1 MKKLA
6 KAMVVPVRQRTQYTC
21 VPCSLS
27 MCLRAL
33 GLDWI
38 DEDTV
43 NDVMGARPM
52 KGATWEQ
59 VLATAQH
66 FGKRG
71 TLTSPCTIEQLKE
84 WTDQGIP
91 VMIAYNP
98 EGRDWS
104 HASVVFH
111 VDSDTVYV
119 ADPNIPDPSEFVRE
133 FSWKEFYGVWYE
145 KWPNYL
151 VRRPA
156 MAISHEISESGQQVP
171 HPNLRMAMKK
181 TAHSDYM
188 SKQNIRDSLRMCK
201 DLVLWVDGENMED
214 WVEDKLSVIRAALSD
229 VHRFYENGMWD
240 IGKKK
245 ITLWV
250 DENMRKA
257 SVDRVANRF
266 QSQRSRR
273 DLQDEIN
280 EGIEEGEN
288 LSWTGNRPTHVAV
301 GGWEF
306 HISAELENQFEM
318 ATGLSWDDSPSSG
331 LRHHPALTW
340 LMQKYGERH
349 YDGKLVPLKGKKYLI
364 ASMESEYILF
374 ENDRRWQKSMGRL
387 CVVNAS
393 YGGFG
398 LSDEAKALYAQL
410 GGKKDLWNINR
421 TDPVLIRVIEK
432 LGSKRASG
440 RHAQLKVVPLTGR
453 KFYVM
458 EYDGLERLYTE
469 KDMIVVR

>member
-38 DEDTV
+38 TEDIV

-59 VLATAQH
+59 VLAATQH

-71 TLTSPCTIEQLKE
+71 TLTSPCTVEQLKE

-111 VDSDTVYV
+111 VDSEKVYV

-156 MAISHEISESGQQVP
+156 MAISHEISEAGQQVP
-171 HPNLRMAMKK
+171 PPNLRVAMKK
-181 TAHSDYM
+181 KAGSDYM

-229 VHRFYENGMWD
+229 VHRFYENGHWD
-240 IGKKK
+240 IGKQK
-245 ITLWV
+245 ITLWK
-250 DENMRKA
+250 EA
-257 SVDRVANRF
+257 SAERVASMYLANSIDIWLDDIRDPTAPQF
-266 QSQRSRR
+266 DMTTKYRATGREVWIKTVPEAIKFLEKNKGRVRSISFDH
-273 DLQDEIN
+273 DLGVGQID
-280 EGIEEGEN
+280 GIELAKWLEEKAYFN
-288 LSWTGNRPTHVAV
+288 EYPPVQWKVHSDNPV
-301 GGWEF
+301 GARNIERAMA
-306 HISAELENQFEM
+306 SA
-318 ATGLSWDDSPSSG
+318 
-331 LRHHPALTW
+331 
-340 LMQKYGERH
+340 
-349 YDGKLVPLKGKKYLI
+349 
-364 ASMESEYILF
+364 
-374 ENDRRWQKSMGRL
+374 DRYW
-387 CVVNAS
+387 
-393 YGGFG
+393 
-398 LSDEAKALYAQL
+398 
-410 GGKKDLWNINR
+410 
-421 TDPVLIRVIEK
+421 
-432 LGSKRASG
+432 KR
-440 RHAQLKVVPLTGR
+440 R
-453 KFYVM
+453 
-458 EYDGLERLYTE
+458 
-469 KDMIVVR
+469 

>member
-1 MKKLA
+1 MKRLA

-38 DEDTV
+38 TEDIV

-59 VLATAQH
+59 VLAATQH

-119 ADPNIPDPSEFVRE
+119 ADPNIPDPNEFVRE

-156 MAISHEISESGQQVP
+156 MAISHEISEAGQQVP
-171 HPNLRMAMKK
+171 PPNLRMAMKK
-181 TAHSDYM
+181 EAHSDYM

-201 DLVLWVDGENMED
+201 DLVLWIDGESMED

-229 VHRFYENGMWD
+229 VHRFYENGHWD

-250 DENMRKA
+250 DENTKQA
-257 SVDRVANRF
+257 SVIRVANRWL
-266 QSQRSRR
+266 SNR
-273 DLQDEIN
+273 D
-280 EGIEEGEN
+280 
-288 LSWTGNRPTHVAV
+288 
-301 GGWEF
+301 
-306 HISAELENQFEM
+306 
-318 ATGLSWDDSPSSG
+318 
-331 LRHHPALTW
+331 
-340 LMQKYGERH
+340 
-349 YDGKLVPLKGKKYLI
+349 
-364 ASMESEYILF
+364 
-374 ENDRRWQKSMGRL
+374 
-387 CVVNAS
+387 
-393 YGGFG
+393 
-398 LSDEAKALYAQL
+398 
-410 GGKKDLWNINR
+410 
-421 TDPVLIRVIEK
+421 
-432 LGSKRASG
+432 
-440 RHAQLKVVPLTGR
+440 
-453 KFYVM
+453 
-458 EYDGLERLYTE
+458 
-469 KDMIVVR
+469 